1 MSTTKS
7 DLVNSKNMKVTLSN
21 DGARIVSI
29 LVPDSSGKVDN
40 VVLGGTDAYFGATIG
55 RVANRIAKGQFTL
68 DGIRYN
74 LPCNQPPNHLHG
86 GIHGFHDAVWD
97 IIDVSETSITY
108 RYLAL
113 ESVDGYPGNLLT
125 TVRFT
130 LNEENEL
137 EICYHATTDKT
148 TVVNLTNHAYFNLSG
163 SGSGTVADHKITLFA
178 DSYVPVNDSFIP
190 TGDIRDVDGSPFDL
204 RSSTPIGQNWDDA
217 DPQIRLA
224 GGYDHHFVLK
234 KSQESGLELAAR
246 VVDSTSG
253 RILEVVT
260 TEPGVQFYTAN
271 SLPDV
276 PRFAFCLETQHVPD
290 SPNHPGFPSIRLEPG
305 DTYNS
310 TTIYRFLTESYSTP

>member
-1 MSTTKS
+1 
-7 DLVNSKNMKVTLSN
+7 MKVTLSN

-29 LVPDSSGKVDN
+29 LVPDSKGKLDN
-40 VVLGGTDAYFGATIG
+40 VVIGGNDAYSGATIG

-68 DGIRYN
+68 DGIRYY

-86 GIHGFHDAVWD
+86 GVHGFHDVEWD
-97 IIDVSETSITY
+97 IIESSPTSITY
-108 RYLAL
+108 RHLAL
-113 ESVDGYPGNLLT
+113 ESIDGYPGNLLT

-130 LNEENEL
+130 LNENDEL
-137 EICYHATTDKT
+137 EIVYRATTDKT

-163 SGSGTVADHKITLFA
+163 SDSGTVADHKITLFA
-178 DSYVPVNDSFIP
+178 DSFTPVDDSFIP

-204 RSSTPIGQNWDDA
+204 RSSTPIGRHWDDA
-217 DPQIRLA
+217 DPQIQLA

-234 KSQESGLELAAR
+234 KSQDSSLELAAR
-246 VVDSTSG
+246 VVDPKSG

-276 PRFAFCLETQHVPD
+276 PRSAFCLETQHVPD

-310 TTIYRFLTESYSTP
+310 TTIYRFLTESYSAP